1 MQRAN
6 LKEIKEITKTALK
19 DQDLLQQLNS
29 RAASQREIR

>member
-1 MQRAN
+1 MKHAD
-6 LKEIKEITKTALK
+6 LEEIKEITKTALK